1 MLTDPG
7 HIATNVAATSAKPCY
22 KLEVCWDGANWTD
35 ETANTVLGFSCRGQ
49 IIDPFQG
56 LASMGDAPVGKA
68 DIVVDNYDGRFS
80 QGHSGSHAATYGIY
94 GIGVRLSAGYYY
106 GATAEYVRV
115 FTGRIMDVTESER
128 GATAKLT
135 CHDLGSIPMQQKY
148 STMIYEG
155 AQINGWIATLATLAD
170 VAATDLEQALT
181 VVPYAYLDDDFAL
194 DEIKRAA
201 QSEGGVAFFDAS
213 GTLRFWNAAHWAN
226 ATSVATLSVDDY
238 GELEPRRAYS
248 DIYNVIAVEYQPRAA
263 GQVDKVHSL
272 DRAIMVRPGG
282 SKELKLKLS
291 SPLARFIEYEMSA
304 CSSGGADMSANVSV
318 VPTSPDTAAS
328 WTATF
333 SNSHTRH
340 AAYITRFDVYGE
352 PVQGRPAETHE
363 LDQSGSDTPRR
374 KDIRGNWYIQTETQA
389 KLIASVLGQRFK
401 TLRVALRLSGLP
413 ANPLLEVGDVVTV
426 QGTRTGIN
434 QTAIIT
440 SRELRGGKSFK
451 MNLELSDFTSF
462 YPYSGYLVVGTS
474 AIGTSGG
481 RLFA

>member
-7 HIATNVAATSAKPCY
+7 HIAAAVAATSAKPVY
-22 KLEVCWDGANWTD
+22 KIEICWDGVNWTD
-35 ETANTVLGFSCRGQ
+35 ETGNTVLGFTVRDG

-68 DIVVDNYDGRFS
+68 DITVDNYNGRFS
-80 QGHSGSHAATYGIY
+80 QDHSGSQAAVYGIY
-94 GIGVRLSAGYYY
+94 GLGIRLSAGYYY
-106 GATAEYVRV
+106 GATPEYVRV

-128 GATAKLT
+128 GATATLT

-155 AQINGWIATLATLAD
+155 TQINSWISTLATLAS
-170 VAATDLEQALT
+170 VGSTDLEQALT
-181 VVPYAYLDDDFAL
+181 VIPYAYLDDDYAL
-194 DEIKRAA
+194 DEVKRAA
-201 QSEGGVAFFDAS
+201 QSEGGVAFFDVN
-213 GTLRFWNAAHWAN
+213 GTLTFWNAAHWAN
-226 ATSVATLSVDDY
+226 ASSVATMTATGY

-248 DIYNVIAVEYQPRAA
+248 DIYNVIAVEYQPRQA
-263 GQVDKVHSL
+263 GQVDKVYSL
-272 DRAIMVRPGG
+272 DRAVMVPPAG
-282 SKELKLKLS
+282 SKELKLKLRT
-291 SPLARFIEYEMSA
+291 PLASFAEYDLSA
-304 CSSGGADMSANVSV
+304 CSSGGADMVANVTV
-318 VPTSPDTAAS
+318 VPTSPDAAAS

-333 SNSHTRH
+333 SNSDTRQ

-352 PVQGRPAETHE
+352 PVVGRPAETYE
-363 LDQSGSDTPRR
+363 LNQSGTATPRR

-401 TLRVALRLSGLP
+401 TLRVSLALSGMP

-426 QGTRTGIN
+426 TGTRTGIN

-451 MNLELSDFTSF
+451 MSLELSDFTSF
-462 YPYSGYLVVGTS
+462 YPYTGYLVVGTS
-474 AIGTSGG
+474 AIGASGG

>member
-155 AQINGWIATLATLAD
+155 TQINGWIATLATLAD

-248 DIYNVIAVEYQPRAA
+248 DIYNVIAVEYQPGRRARWTRYTAWTGPLWCGRA
-263 GQVDKVHSL
+263 G
-272 DRAIMVRPGG
+272 
-282 SKELKLKLS
+282 
-291 SPLARFIEYEMSA
+291 AR
-304 CSSGGADMSANVSV
+304 N
-318 VPTSPDTAAS
+318 
-328 WTATF
+328 
-333 SNSHTRH
+333 
-340 AAYITRFDVYGE
+340 
-352 PVQGRPAETHE
+352 
-363 LDQSGSDTPRR
+363 
-374 KDIRGNWYIQTETQA
+374 
-389 KLIASVLGQRFK
+389 
-401 TLRVALRLSGLP
+401 
-413 ANPLLEVGDVVTV
+413 
-426 QGTRTGIN
+426 
-434 QTAIIT
+434 
-440 SRELRGGKSFK
+440 
-451 MNLELSDFTSF
+451 
-462 YPYSGYLVVGTS
+462 
-474 AIGTSGG
+474 
-481 RLFA
+481 